1 MPYNNYR
8 FNSIVPMYT
17 RGADAVVLVY
27 DITRKETFKHVRSWL
42 EIIDVRKI
50 RNKGY
55 LYIIVNELNVKIQC
69 LLQVVYNNSNVSSLL
84 EDLGACG
91 QS

>member
-1 MPYNNYR
+1 
-8 FNSIVPMYT
+8 MYT

-27 DITRKETFKHVRSWL
+27 DITRKETFKHVRYWL
-42 EIIDVRKI
+42 DIIDVRKI
-50 RNKGY
+50 RNKDY
-55 LYIIVNELNVKIQC
+55 LYIIVSELNVKIQC

-84 EDLGACG
+84 EDLGACV